1 MLVTQELQSVFCQE
15 CDSDGGY
22 GYDGDAYGG
31 GDGGYVGGYGGDSGG
46 STATVSLQSEA
57 RSVLTKAFIEARW
70 EEEEKIG
77 IFMYLLSVFKFAIA
91 LQSLYQSLC
100 FAIALLCNR
109 FVIALQSLCNRFINR
124 FALQSLCFAIAL

>member
-1 MLVTQELQSVFCQE
+1 MTIPPFQITITSYRDAIRDRQTAYYCPEPGCGMLVTQELQSVFCQE

-57 RSVLTKAFIEARW
+57 RSVLTKAFIEAR
-70 EEEEKIG
+70 
-77 IFMYLLSVFKFAIA
+77 
-91 LQSLYQSLC
+91 
-100 FAIALLCNR
+100 
-109 FVIALQSLCNRFINR
+109 
-124 FALQSLCFAIAL
+124 